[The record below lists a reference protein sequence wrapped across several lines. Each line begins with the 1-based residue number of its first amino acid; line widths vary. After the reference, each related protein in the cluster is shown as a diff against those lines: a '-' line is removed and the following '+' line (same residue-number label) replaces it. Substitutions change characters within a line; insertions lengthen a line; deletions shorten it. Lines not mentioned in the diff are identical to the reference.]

1 MTFCSISLALR
12 LTLSIGAVIT
22 LVLLG
27 FGYAVERSIDRHFVQ
42 QDVDELNAVV
52 DAVTQALAETQADP
66 AEQHL
71 SQRLAGVLSGHHNA
85 QFKLSS
91 ANGQLIYASSAAE
104 FSGFE
109 QEMSATDSISIETV
123 QTWRAK
129 ERSYRG
135 AVVQLESANGLSS
148 DALTLT
154 VATDIDFHLHY
165 LHSFRV
171 YLRLMT
177 LASCLIAILATW
189 FAVYQGHAPL
199 RRISAEIRRIKSDH
213 LSIRLAPNTMPVELT
228 ELAVSFNDMLDR
240 IEEGF
245 SRLSNFSADI
255 AHELRT
261 PITNLRTQTEV
272 ALSQSRDIE
281 QYREI
286 LYSNLEEYE
295 RMAKMVGDMLFLA
308 QADNHQL
315 QAERV
320 SVNLATEVQMLFDYF
335 EAWAEERQV
344 SLVCT
349 GPAVF
354 IQGDRLMIRR
364 ALSNLLSNAIG
375 YTAAGQTVSV
385 TLALGLN
392 NRVMIQVENP
402 GLNVNPEHLPKL
414 FDRFYRADPSR
425 QRTGHGAGLGLAIVK
440 SIIDAHG
447 GSIFATSDDGQMI
460 FTIELP
466 KAYEGASVKQ

>member
-1 MTFCSISLALR
+1 MSLALR
-12 LTLSIGAVIT
+12 LTLSIGAVMT

-66 AEQHL
+66 AEQYFAR
-71 SQRLAGVLSGHHNA
+71 RLAGVLSGHHNA

-104 FSGFE
+104 FAGFE

-148 DALTLT
+148 DTLTLT

-177 LASCLIAILATW
+177 LAACLIAILATW

-213 LSIRLAPNTMPVELT
+213 LSIRLAPTTVPVELT

-245 SRLSNFSADI
+245 QRLSNFSADI
-255 AHELRT
+255 AHELRS

-272 ALSQSRDIE
+272 ALSQTRDVA

-308 QADNHQL
+308 QAEKQQL
-315 QAERV
+315 QGEYGQ
-320 SVNLATEVQMLFDYF
+320 VNLAEEVQVLFEYF
-335 EAWAEERQV
+335 EAWAEERAV
-344 SLVCT
+344 TLDCT
-349 GPAVF
+349 GPAVWVY
-354 IQGDRLMIRR
+354 GNRLMLRR
-364 ALSNLLSNAIG
+364 ALSNLLANAMR
-375 YTAAGQTVSV
+375 YTAEGERVSV
-385 TLALGLN
+385 TLELHGSD
-392 NRVMIQVENP
+392 RVLIQVANP
-402 GLNVNPEHLPKL
+402 SAEIAPEHLPKL

-425 QRTGHGAGLGLAIVK
+425 QHKGDGAGLGLAIVK
-440 SIIDAHG
+440 SIVMAHG
-447 GSIFATSDDGQMI
+447 GRVSANYIDQQIVFR
-460 FTIELP
+460 IELP
-466 KAYEGASVKQ
+466 RAFDSVE